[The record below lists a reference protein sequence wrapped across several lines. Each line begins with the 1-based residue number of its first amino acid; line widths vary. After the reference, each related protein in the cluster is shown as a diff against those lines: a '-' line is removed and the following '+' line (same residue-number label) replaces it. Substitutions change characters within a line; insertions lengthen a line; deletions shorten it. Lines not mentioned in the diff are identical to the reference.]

1 VKYAHLAIL
10 LLLCTALI
18 GPAVAAIVDPLAIT
32 VEVPIKNQEIY
43 AADTLVA
50 GVSWDERVRVQ
61 FTNQGS
67 TPMTNLHLVVSV
79 PFDMPVSVPAQPL
92 AGVTGSG
99 TTVEATL
106 PELAPGES
114 QNMSFGVRPPASVE
128 YRTQAPF
135 IVNATYL
142 VDGESR
148 TATVTHDTAVI
159 PPLSWITYA
168 LILVSIAALFIALA
182 VFRRSN
188 MLERFTTSDLI
199 TIALIAA
206 LMGVV
211 FRWFWQTFND
221 LLGPLGGLLFTIP
234 TAVLLILA
242 LHIVRKPGTATLLFF
257 VEQIVAMI
265 VWGSNILLWLGWYL
279 IEGVAV
285 DLIVMLLGQDYADRR
300 STAILLGVIR
310 SVVSYGSF
318 YFLFAPA
325 VWHVAYAPWYS
336 LLQVGI
342 SVLGGVAGG
351 WIGYSTA
358 VKVRGSL

>member
-1 VKYAHLAIL
+1 MKYAHLAIL

-18 GPAVAAIVDPLAIT
+18 GPAAAAIVDPLAIT

-61 FTNQGS
+61 LTNQGS

-99 TTVEATL
+99 TTVEVTL
-106 PELAPGES
+106 PVLAPGES

-159 PPLSWITYA
+159 PPSHG
-168 LILVSIAALFIALA
+168 S
-182 VFRRSN
+182 
-188 MLERFTTSDLI
+188 
-199 TIALIAA
+199 
-206 LMGVV
+206 
-211 FRWFWQTFND
+211 
-221 LLGPLGGLLFTIP
+221 P
-234 TAVLLILA
+234 T
-242 LHIVRKPGTATLLFF
+242 R
-257 VEQIVAMI
+257 
-265 VWGSNILLWLGWYL
+265 
-279 IEGVAV
+279 
-285 DLIVMLLGQDYADRR
+285 
-300 STAILLGVIR
+300 
-310 SVVSYGSF
+310 
-318 YFLFAPA
+318 
-325 VWHVAYAPWYS
+325 
-336 LLQVGI
+336 
-342 SVLGGVAGG
+342 
-351 WIGYSTA
+351 
-358 VKVRGSL
+358 